1 MKEKDI
7 KIIKNINDIILEIYE
22 KTKNI
27 NEEKFYNNIELSNIC
42 TDSIFK
48 INAALNTLDDELKE
62 QYKNIDW
69 NIIQNNMYYDE
80 IFKDSIKLNI
90 VWELSNNILY
100 KELYLKLKNIIKE

>member
-7 KIIKNINDIILEIYE
+7 KII
-22 KTKNI
+22 KNI
-27 NEEKFYNNIELSNIC
+27 NEEKFYNNIELSNIW

-48 INAALNTLDDELKE
+48 INAALNTLGDELKE

-100 KELYLKLKNIIKE
+100 KELYLKLENIIKE